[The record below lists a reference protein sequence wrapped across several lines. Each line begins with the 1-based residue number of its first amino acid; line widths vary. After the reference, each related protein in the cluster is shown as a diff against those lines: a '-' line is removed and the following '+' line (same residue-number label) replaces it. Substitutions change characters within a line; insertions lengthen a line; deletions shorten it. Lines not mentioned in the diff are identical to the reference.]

1 VKPSPTRT
9 INPLHFE
16 DLEPH
21 RFEDLVRQLAYGF
34 RRWVVLEPLGRS
46 GADEGIDI
54 RGIEVVGGQSIV
66 DDPDQRFDG
75 DTEVEDVEREERV
88 WFLQCKREKTFGP
101 AKAKS
106 VAEAALEGAVD
117 PPYGFILAAP
127 CELSKR
133 TRDTLAT
140 ELRERGV
147 HQVIA
152 WGKAD
157 LEDLLF
163 RPENDH
169 LLFAYFGL
177 SLRVRQ
183 RKRTTELR
191 GRLAKKRQIHRA
203 VGGLDHR
210 GWTPVL
216 VRDPDEPGYPFV
228 DRVEELDP
236 RNPPWLWTAF
246 RDHSNPE
253 TLPLIFRRFHAWVSK
268 DRKRFDVVD
277 ACSHVVPHRHGFEKV
292 PPRDEELCER
302 LWRFFHNEIPED
314 ERAWLEVV
322 GWIRYD
328 DILLVD
334 DLGDAFNE
342 PPHLLVQRQH
352 KHGFFAHQR
361 SFLQLDRVQDAEPL
375 DPDRLKRTALFPD
388 PIPDVEWKRFGS

>member
-21 RFEDLVRQLAYGF
+21 RFEDLVRQLTYGF
-34 RRWVVLEPLGRS
+34 RRWVVLEPLGRT

-54 RGIEVVGGQSIV
+54 RGIELVGGQQIV
-66 DDPDQRFDG
+66 DDSDQRLDE
-75 DTEVEDVEREERV
+75 DVEDVEGEERV
-88 WFLQCKREKTFGP
+88 WFLQCKREKSFGP

-106 VAEAALEGAVD
+106 VAETALGGAIDV
-117 PPYGFILAAP
+117 PYGFILAAP

-147 HQVIA
+147 RQVVA

-191 GRLAKKRQIHRA
+191 GRLAKKRQIYRA
-203 VGGLDHR
+203 VGGLDHQ

-216 VRDPDEPGYPFV
+216 VRDPDESAYPFIE
-228 DRVEELDP
+228 RVAAFDP
-236 RNPPWLWTAF
+236 DDPPWLWTAF
-246 RDHSNPE
+246 RDHSNPD
-253 TLPLIFRRFHAWVSK
+253 TLPLIVRRHHAWVSK
-268 DRKRFDVVD
+268 DKKRYDFIDT
-277 ACSHVVPHRHGFEKV
+277 CSHVVPHRHGFEKV
-292 PPRDEELCER
+292 PPRDEQMCDR
-302 LWRFFHNEIPED
+302 LWRFFHNEIPEA

-322 GWIRYD
+322 GWIPYD
-328 DILLVD
+328 DILIVD
-334 DLGDAFNE
+334 DLGDAYNE
-342 PPHLLVQRQH
+342 APHVLVERAH
-352 KHGFFAHQR
+352 RFGFFAHQR
-361 SFLQLDRVQDAEPL
+361 SFIHFDRGRDSEILHPEDL
-375 DPDRLKRTALFPD
+375 RKSRLFPT
-388 PIPDVEWKRFGS
+388 PIPDVEWKRPGS